1 MSYDYSDKTKDELI
15 AEIHF
20 LQQQLDEY
28 RKKAD
33 EHARIEQSLRE
44 SEEKFRSLVD
54 NLPDTIMLFDDKF
67 RHLYVSRNVEE
78 QSGLSVD
85 RFIGKTHKELGF
97 PEHLVNMW
105 EDALAHA
112 FDTGMPNRIEFQ
124 LPIGIWIDWL
134 IIPLLNRE
142 GRVLYVITSAR
153 DITERKKTEAALEQ
167 SEQAVQAL
175 LNATTDAVFLVEIS
189 GKVLAANESLA
200 ARFHKKVKDLVGTVI
215 DVLMPE
221 EVLKKRR
228 EQVDQV
234 VMTGQPVKFED
245 FRSGVWLENT
255 FYPMAD
261 SNDQVYGIA
270 VFSRDITERK
280 IAEETLSS
288 YAQMLE
294 QRLVALTQPIGDTST
309 LKFSD
314 VFNINEIEA
323 IQEAFS
329 LATGTASVITDMN
342 GQFITSPSHF
352 SRLCGSI
359 VRSTEKGR
367 ADCIYAIA
375 STGKRAVAS
384 PHIEICPACGLLHG
398 SATITVGEHPVAI
411 WHVGQIRENMPGDGE
426 LEKFAGIIGI
436 SADEYR
442 AALSEASLMPREQF
456 ENICNALFLIARQVS
471 VLAVQNVQQAREITR
486 RQKAEEALKESEE
499 RYRKLFQDNPLPAV
513 VFDRETLAI
522 VDANDTATEQYGYA
536 REEFLAMTVKDLR
549 PPEDVPALLKGVA
562 MSAENVNKVPSY
574 RHRKKDG
581 TVFDVIVSAHDLDFM
596 NKPLR
601 LVLFMDITERK
612 KIEEQ
617 LRLTQFSVEHSAVP
631 TFWLTTAGKPF
642 RVNRAACTSLGYSEE
657 ELLSSNVRDWDSYF
671 PYSKWDE
678 IIKVLKEKEKR
689 FLMMESVHTRKDGT
703 VFPVD
708 LTLNYLEF
716 DGKEHLFAFARDVS
730 ERKEAEEEKQK
741 LQSQILQ
748 TQKMETVGQLAAG
761 IAHDFNNILTAII
774 GYGHLLQMTTTKE
787 TTTGHYAEQ
796 ILLSAE
802 KAAQL
807 TQSLLAFSRKQT
819 INPKPRDLKQ
829 IIKNMEKLL
838 SRLLTE
844 DIEFVTSVPDEP
856 LTVMADVTQ
865 IDQVLIN
872 LSTNARD
879 AMPEGGKLH
888 IIVKSVYLNDLFIRT
903 HGYGAPGKYA
913 LLTVSD
919 TGVGM
924 DKETTGRIFDP
935 FYTTKEVG
943 KGTGLGLSIVYGI
956 IKQHNGFITVYS
968 ESGHGTTFN
977 IYFPLI
983 QMEVHEEQVLSPQ
996 AVKGTETILVA
1007 EDNESVL
1014 NLTSIILKD
1023 AGYTVLTAVDG
1034 LDAIQRFKEN
1044 VDRIDLLII
1053 DVVMPGKNGKE
1064 VYEEIKAIKSD
1075 VKVLFASG
1083 YTRDIL
1089 VSKGVHGDDFNFI
1102 AKPVSPTELL
1112 IKLREL
1118 LDK

>member
-1 MSYDYSDKTKDELI
+1 MSCNYSDKTKDELI

-20 LQQQLDEY
+20 LHKQLDEY
-28 RKKAD
+28 RKKTD
-33 EHARIEQSLRE
+33 EQARIECSLRE

-54 NLPDTIMLFDDKF
+54 NLPDTIMLFDDKL
-67 RHLYVSRNVEE
+67 RHLYVSPNVEE
-78 QSGLSVD
+78 QSGLSVEQ
-85 RFIGKTHKELGF
+85 FIGKTHKELGF

-105 EDALAHA
+105 EDALADV

-124 LPIGIWIDWL
+124 LPRGIWIDWL
-134 IIPLLNRE
+134 IIPLFNKE
-142 GRVLYVITSAR
+142 GRALYVITSAR
-153 DITERKKTEAALEQ
+153 DITERKNTEAALKQ

-200 ARFHKKVKDLVGTVI
+200 SRFHKKVKDLVGTVI
-215 DVLMPE
+215 DVLLPP

-234 VMTGQPVKFED
+234 AMTGQPVKFED
-245 FRSGVWLENT
+245 FRSGIWLENT
-255 FYPMAD
+255 FYPIAD

-309 LKFSD
+309 LIFSD
-314 VFNINEIEA
+314 VFNIEEIQA

-329 LATGTASVITDMN
+329 LATGTASVIADMN
-342 GQFITSPSHF
+342 GQFITSPSNF
-352 SRLCGSI
+352 SRLCGSM

-367 ADCIYAIA
+367 ADCIYAVA
-375 STGKRAVAS
+375 LTGKMAVAS
-384 PHIEICPACGLLHG
+384 PHIETCQVCGLLHG

-411 WHVGQIRENMPGDGE
+411 WHVGQICENMPGDDE
-426 LEKFAGIIGI
+426 IEKFAGIIGI
-436 SADEYR
+436 SVDEYR
-442 AALSEASLMPREQF
+442 SALSEVPLMRREHF

-471 VLAVQNVQQAREITR
+471 ILAVQNVQQAREITK
-486 RQKAEEALKESEE
+486 RQKTEEALKESEE
-499 RYRKLFQDNPLPAV
+499 RYRKLFKDNPLPAV

-522 VDANDTATEQYGYA
+522 VDANDAATEQYGYA
-536 REEFLAMTVKDLR
+536 REEFLTMTVKDLR
-549 PPEDVPALLKGVA
+549 PPDEIPALLKGVA
-562 MSAENVNKVPSY
+562 MSAENVNKVPFY
-574 RHRKKDG
+574 KHRKKDG

-612 KIEEQ
+612 KTEEQ
-617 LRLTQFSVEHSAVP
+617 LRLTQFSVEHSALP

-657 ELLSSNVRDWDSYF
+657 ELLSSNVHDWDSYF
-671 PYSKWDE
+671 PYSRWDE
-678 IIKVLKEKEKR
+678 ISEFLKEKR
-689 FLMMESVHTRKDGT
+689 ALTTESVHTRKDGT

-844 DIEFVTSVPDEP
+844 DIEFVTSVPDET

-888 IIVKSVYLNDLFIRT
+888 IIVNSVYLNDLFIRT
-903 HGYGAPGKYA
+903 HGYGVPGKYV

-924 DKETTGRIFDP
+924 DKETAGRIFDP

-968 ESGHGTTFN
+968 EPGHGTTFN

-983 QMEVHEEQVLSPQ
+983 QTEVHEEQVLSPQ

-1014 NLTSIILKD
+1014 NLTSLILKE
-1023 AGYTVLTAVDG
+1023 AGYTVLIAVDG

-1044 VDRIDLLII
+1044 ADRIDLLIV

-1064 VYEEIKAIKSD
+1064 VYEEVKAIKSD

-1089 VSKGVHGDDFNFI
+1089 VSKGVHDDDFNFI